1 MTKKPIQ
8 RAKAAQPPA
17 PAQAAGAALRRGRP
31 PGCRRWAWLMAWPLL
46 ALVSQPALAAEIDG
60 RALSAWWAL
69 PFAGMLLSI
78 AIMPLAIPHVWHHH
92 FGKIA
97 AGWALLLLVP
107 FAMTQGAGLTGG
119 MLVHVLLAE
128 YIPFIVLL
136 TALFT
141 VAGGIYVRGNLHG
154 SPGLNTAI
162 MGIGAVLASFMGTTG
177 ASMLLIR
184 PLIRANDNRK
194 HVAHVIV
201 FFIFIVSN
209 AGGSLTPL
217 GDPPLFLG
225 FLKGVDF
232 FWTLKTIFPETLFL
246 VAALLL
252 IFYLI
257 DSHWYRKEG
266 VQRADP
272 TPDDKGFG
280 IEGGVNFVLLLVVAV
295 LVLMSGTWKP
305 GVAFDVFGTEV
316 ELQQI
321 VRDGALIAVTFISL
335 AITRRSVREDN
346 QFSWAPMQEVAK
358 LFIGIFVTMV
368 PVLAMLKAGEAG
380 PFAAVVR
387 SVTGPGGEPL
397 PWAYFWY
404 TGALSSFLDNAPTYL
419 VFFNLAGGD
428 PQVLM
433 TTGAATLA
441 AISAGAVFMGANT
454 YIGNAPNFMVKAI
467 AEDRGIR
474 MPSFFGYMA
483 WSGCIL
489 IPLFIVMTFIWFR

>member
-1 MTKKPIQ
+1 MT
-8 RAKAAQPPA
+8 PPDLGFFA
-17 PAQAAGAALRRGRP
+17 PHKMVKLISIANTLTDHPDRRHTA
-31 PGCRRWAWLMAWPLL
+31 RWVAMVLL
-46 ALVSQPALAAEIDG
+46 GLAAASPAMASEIDG
-60 RALSAWWAL
+60 ASLGVIWGI

-78 AIMPLAIPHVWHHH
+78 AVLPLLAPIVWHHH

-97 AGWALLLLVP
+97 LGWALLLVVP
-107 FAMTQGAGLTGG
+107 LSLTAGPASTAG

-128 YIPFIVLL
+128 YIPFIILL

-141 VAGGIYVRGNLHG
+141 VAGGIFVRGNLHG
-154 SPGLNTAI
+154 SPGLNTGI
-162 MGIGAVLASFMGTTG
+162 MAIGAVLASLMGTTG

-184 PLIRANDNRK
+184 PLIRANDNRR

-209 AGGSLTPL
+209 IGGSLTPL

-232 FWTLKTIFPETLFL
+232 FWTAKNIFPETLFMTGS
-246 VAALLL
+246 LLGL
-252 IFYLI
+252 FYLI
-257 DSHWYRKEG
+257 DRHWYRKEG
-266 VQRADP
+266 VVPVDP
-272 TPDDKGFG
+272 TPDDQRLG
-280 IEGGVNFVLLLVVAV
+280 IEGGFNFVLLAAVAG
-295 LVLMSGTWKP
+295 LVLLSGTWHP
-305 GVAFDVFGTEV
+305 GIRFDVFGTEV
-316 ELQQI
+316 ELPQI
-321 VRDGALIAVTFISL
+321 VRDGALVAITLASL
-335 AITRRSVREDN
+335 ALTPKKVRLAN

-380 PFAAVVR
+380 AFAAVTR
-387 SVTGPGGEPL
+387 AVTAPDGAPV
-397 PWAYFWY
+397 PWAYFWFS
-404 TGALSSFLDNAPTYL
+404 GILSSFLDNAPTYL

-428 PQVLM
+428 PAQLM
-433 TTGAATLA
+433 GALAPTLA

-483 WSGCIL
+483 WSGAVL
-489 IPLFIVMTFIWFR
+489 IPLFVVLTFIWFR